1 MNTKTFQLDLHPA
14 MITAASAMAASR
26 DLTMDELMRDL
37 LAREISRDM
46 ARPGAGRT
54 IRHRPWLGT
63 RKLGAGH
70 SQTGTHGPASDFEV
84 IEPF

>member
-1 MNTKTFQLDLHPA
+1 MNTQTVRLDLHPS

-46 ARPGAGRT
+46 TRPGAGPTVRQ
-54 IRHRPWLGT
+54 RPWLGA
-63 RKLGAGH
+63 RRLGAGH
-70 SQTGTHGPASDFEV
+70 SQTDRHGTASDFEV